1 MQTENPLE
9 TCSAEK
15 DYKCSLNED
24 TGKWKV
30 QTCKISGFI
39 HPATGQC
46 NCDSEWVNKIK
57 PVGVQ
62 MNYLQLI
69 YQIQNR
75 RPQRD
80 TRKVDSNE
88 NTHSRSRE
96 KRRNRKNDRRFSNR
110 SRKSR
115 RKMKQEKIDND
126 DQNAIGRINDLQGCS
141 IEENR
146 VNCERMLILTLSL
159 NHPFFLELA
168 PQVWRQ
174 NLNAVKESIDK
185 LKQEIQLYEQV
196 KKHLLEQKKQ
206 RKNDRGMSSHYPSC
220 YCRPAGPKLFESER
234 KIKKERKQ
242 SRLSDFQKT
251 CKKDGM
257 NCFTV
262 DDKYWTVSLLLPC
275 DS

>member
-146 VNCERMLILTLSL
+146 VNCERMLILTLSKSSL
-159 NHPFFLELA
+159 FSRIGSTSVASKLE
-168 PQVWRQ
+168 
-174 NLNAVKESIDK
+174 
-185 LKQEIQLYEQV
+185 
-196 KKHLLEQKKQ
+196 
-206 RKNDRGMSSHYPSC
+206 C
-220 YCRPAGPKLFESER
+220 SER
-234 KIKKERKQ
+234 KHRQTEAR
-242 SRLSDFQKT
+242 
-251 CKKDGM
+251 
-257 NCFTV
+257 NTV
-262 DDKYWTVSLLLPC
+262 I
-275 DS
+275 